1 MNTATYPP
9 EVTALAGD
17 LIDRSVVYLTGS
29 HMYGLNTPDSDHDYT
44 VIFHDPVDDRCVFR
58 QYPDVLHSA
67 GNDHKMYSL
76 RKFAEL
82 LPKGN
87 PNAVELAARHR
98 EIQQS
103 FTVSSLPSTFLL
115 IDAFMTAV
123 QPYLVTQNLLSAYM
137 GHVTQVQTEMTK
149 KGVTPKR
156 LSHALRLAACA
167 LEVIREP
174 GAVPN
179 FRQLYWH
186 DLAFDLKTGSIA
198 QAEGEEKFQKIYGDL
213 LRRYHDERPTLP
225 FNADLRDA
233 INGFFVGGAAIRASE
248 VQP

>member
-1 MNTATYPP
+1 MNDATYPP

-98 EIQQS
+98 DVQQS
-103 FTVSSLPSTFLL
+103 FTLSSLPSTFLL
-115 IDAFMTAV
+115 IDAFMTTV

-137 GHVTQVQTEMTK
+137 GHVTQVQSEMTK

-167 LEVIREP
+167 QELMR
-174 GAVPN
+174 VPTFVPD
-179 FRQLYWH
+179 FRLSAWYETA
-186 DLAFDLKTGSIA
+186 LDLKTGRLA
-198 QAEGEEKFQKIYGDL
+198 QSEGEDLFNRVYGNL
-213 LRRYHDERPTLP
+213 LRQYHDERPTLP

-233 INGFFVGGAAIRASE
+233 INGFFIGASGSGA
-248 VQP
+248 